1 MAQLMPLPLTVS
13 CFSKIRIGFTF
24 LVPAHPIWYD
34 TRRYFDV
41 RSRAEISQLNLP
53 HGIKNEKVEKKLKSK
68 KRIYTEASV
77 NSPGICGVSPKEKRK
92 ATIGRI

>member
-1 MAQLMPLPLTVS
+1 MCKFRLWPLALIS
-13 CFSKIRIGFTF
+13 SLSNGIIRQSLAI
-24 LVPAHPIWYD
+24 AIWYD

-41 RSRAEISQLNLP
+41 RSRAEIRQLNLP

-77 NSPGICGVSPKEKRK
+77 NSPGICGVSPEEKRK